1 MWNSVISSPRP
12 ILHTD
17 GARELRKV
25 LISRR
30 NSRSRCCCRAGL
42 GDFPSDGDAFQDF
55 RLWAG
60 KSGLPAAVEAIL
72 IEEALAPGEAFA
84 AEEDKLGGAVLPPPP
99 PPEATLSDN
108 ILTVLFGAAALGLVV
123 VTVGVLYLAVTDFL
137 ENRKNEDLRKQAEER
152 EKRESKSSKKKSA
165 EQINTRAGSKGF
177 GQYVRKESD

>member
-123 VTVGVLYLAVTDFL
+123 VTVGDECSLLGCDGFSR
-137 ENRKNEDLRKQAEER
+137 EQEER
-152 EKRESKSSKKKSA
+152 RSEKTSRGTGEERIKV
-165 EQINTRAGSKGF
+165 EQEEICRADKYSGWVQGIRS
-177 GQYVRKESD
+177 VRT